1 MDVIVD
7 RCAGLDI
14 GKQQVQVCVRG
25 PDGAGGRRS
34 EVRTFDTFTE
44 SLEALARWLAGEGV
58 TEVAMEATGP
68 YWKPVWYV
76 LEDAGFDQK
85 LVNSRHVKI
94 LPGRKTDVGDAA
106 WLAELLEHGLLRGSF
121 VPPEQ
126 VRRLRDVTRYRKKL
140 IQAHTS
146 ECQRIHKN
154 LEDAGIKLDSVASD
168 VLGVSGRA
176 MLRALLAG
184 ERDPVVLADL
194 AKGTLRRKI
203 PELERALRGRFAA
216 HHAILIGIVL
226 DHIEHL
232 EAAIAALDT
241 QVDTIMSEPDPDGT
255 VDSDGTVVAPFARAR
270 DRLDTIPGVGKR
282 AAEVIVAEIGIDMT
296 RFPTAGHLAS
306 WAGMCPGNNVTGG
319 KNRSGRT
326 TKGDVWL
333 RDILVQ
339 CAWTASRTRDTY
351 LAAQFWRLSRRIGKK
366 KAAMAV
372 GHSILIAAWHILAHD
387 VDYDDLGGDWFAR
400 KVNDD
405 HRRDQAIRNLHDLGY
420 RVTLDR
426 VA

>member
-7 RCAGLDI
+7 RCAGLDV
-14 GKQQVQVCVRG
+14 GKQQVQACVRG
-25 PDGAGGRRS
+25 PDGAGGRQS
-34 EVRTFDTFTE
+34 EVRTFDTFTD
-44 SLEALARWLAGEGV
+44 SLEELARWLAREGV

-76 LEDAGFDQK
+76 LEDAGFEQR

-121 VPPEQ
+121 VPSEQ

-194 AKGTLRRKI
+194 AKGRMRSKI

-216 HHAILIGIVL
+216 HHATLIGIIL
-226 DHIEHL
+226 NHIEHL
-232 EAAIAALDT
+232 EAAIGALDT
-241 QVDTIMSEPDPDGT
+241 QIDTIMSEPGDDPDA
-255 VDSDGTVVAPFARAR
+255 VAPFARAR

-282 AAEVIVAEIGIDMT
+282 AAEVIIAEIGIDMT

-339 CAWTASRTRDTY
+339 CAWTASRARDTY
-351 LAAQFWRLSRRIGKK
+351 LAAQFWRLARRIGKK

-372 GHSILIAAWHILAHD
+372 GHSILIATWHILTHD

-400 KVNDD
+400 KLNDD

-420 RVTLDR
+420 RVTLDK

>member
-7 RCAGLDI
+7 RCAGLDV

-25 PDGAGGRRS
+25 PDGAGRRRS
-34 EVRTFDTFTE
+34 EVRTFDTFTGD
-44 SLEALARWLAGEGV
+44 LEALARWMASEGV
-58 TEVAMEATGP
+58 TQVAMEATGP
-68 YWKPVWYV
+68 YWWPVWHV
-76 LEDAGFDQK
+76 LEDAGFELL

-121 VPPEQ
+121 VPPER
-126 VRRLRDVTRYRKKL
+126 VRRLRDLTRYRKKL
-140 IQAHTS
+140 TQTHTA

-154 LEDAGIKLDSVASD
+154 LENAGIKLDSVASD

-184 ERDPVVLADL
+184 ERDPEVLADL

-203 PELERALRGRFAA
+203 PDLQRALHGRFAD
-216 HHAILIGIVL
+216 HHATLIGIIL

-232 EAAIAALDT
+232 ETSIAALDA
-241 QVDTIMSEPDPDGT
+241 QIDAVIDEPEPEGGVSTT
-255 VDSDGTVVAPFARAR
+255 VPFGRAR

-282 AAEVIVAEIGIDMT
+282 AAEVIIAEIGTDMS

-306 WAGMCPGNNVTGG
+306 WAGMCPGNNITGG
-319 KNRSGRT
+319 KSRSGRT
-326 TKGDVWL
+326 TKGNMWL
-333 RDILVQ
+333 RDVLVQ
-339 CAWTASRTRDTY
+339 CAWSAARTRNTY
-351 LAAQFWRLSRRIGKK
+351 LSAQFWRLSRRIGKK

-372 GHSILIAAWHILAHD
+372 GHSILVAAWHILTHD
-387 VDYDDLGGDWFAR
+387 VDYADLGADWFAR
-400 KVNDD
+400 NVNDD
-405 HRRDQAIRNLHDLGY
+405 RRRDRAIRNLHELGY
-420 RVTLDR
+420 RVTLEK